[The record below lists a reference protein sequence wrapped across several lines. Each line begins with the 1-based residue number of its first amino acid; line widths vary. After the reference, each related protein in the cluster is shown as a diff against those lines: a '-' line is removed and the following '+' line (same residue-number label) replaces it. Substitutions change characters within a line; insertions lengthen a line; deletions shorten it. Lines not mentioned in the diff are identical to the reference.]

1 MSKKGE
7 ETPADGKMDELL
19 DSVSLNYLI
28 PNEVENFMTSIE
40 NVQHSSSEHEGQ
52 NDDFEANIIE
62 QDDEHIGKILLILL
76 LHAKTLVMSYQKTHR
91 RFRFLRASRNK

>member
-91 RFRFLRASRNK
+91 RYRFPRAKQK

>member
-28 PNEVENFMTSIE
+28 PNEVENFMTIIE

-62 QDDEHIGKILLILL
+62 QDDEHIG
-76 LHAKTLVMSYQKTHR
+76 TV
-91 RFRFLRASRNK
+91 RFY

>member
-28 PNEVENFMTSIE
+28 PNEVENFMTIIE
-40 NVQHSSSEHEGQ
+40 N
-52 NDDFEANIIE
+52 
-62 QDDEHIGKILLILL
+62 
-76 LHAKTLVMSYQKTHR
+76 M
-91 RFRFLRASRNK
+91 

>member
-62 QDDEHIGKILLILL
+62 QDDEHIGTVS
-76 LHAKTLVMSYQKTHR
+76 AKTSVMSYQKTHR
-91 RFRFLRASRNK
+91 RFRFPRAKQK